1 MSGSGGRE
9 LYAARELLDHQIV
22 DADGMLAGKVDD
34 LELDEGTK
42 TKGPAVVAI
51 LSGPG
56 ALSGQLGQRLGP
68 WLASVQSRLHPEK
81 DPGPARISFGI
92 VKRVKE
98 HVVLSVP
105 REELESTRAERWARD
120 VVIDKIPGAG
130 HAAD

>member
-1 MSGSGGRE
+1 MSSAEGRE

-22 DADGMLAGKVDD
+22 DSDGMLAGKVDD

-56 ALSGQLGQRLGP
+56 ALSGQFGKRLGP
-68 WLASVQSRLHPEK
+68 WLESVQRRLHPDG
-81 DPGPARISFGI
+81 DPGPARIGFGV

-98 HVVLSVP
+98 HVTLSVP
-105 REELESTRAERWARD
+105 REELESTLAERWSRD